1 MKKIVVLPTSIVLGL
16 IIVLVIL
23 AAVKDRIIKSG
34 IEIAAKQVIGVDTVI
49 DQFSLSI
56 IKQSVSIKGLRLYQP
71 ESFPE
76 GVFIDITEISTSCNV
91 TPLLSKKIH
100 IPNLVLNIK
109 EVILIKDKF
118 GNLNVDALKIARDK
132 ESKTQDEKAEI
143 DFQIDEMT
151 LTIDKVIY
159 KKYGQDDKPVIK
171 AYDIGIKDKKYE
183 NITSPEQLASK
194 IIGTVLTPMASKAG
208 LKSTAM
214 YGIAAATGVGM
225 IPLTAGSILFGKNHA
240 LTELDQDLQTV
251 YKTCVTTLREVG
263 KVSKENEENWI
274 IKGKAS
280 GCNISIKLTKT
291 KDGKTEAK
299 VSARKLMLP
308 KPKIAGGILHEITQ
322 NLMKRL

>member
-1 MKKIVVLPTSIVLGL
+1 MKKIIVLPTSIVLGL

-23 AAVKDRIIKSG
+23 ATVKDRIIKSA
-34 IEIAAKQVIGVDTVI
+34 IEIASKQVMGVDTVI
-49 DQFSLSI
+49 DQFSLNI

-71 ESFPE
+71 DSFPE
-76 GVFIDITEISTSCNV
+76 GIFIDITEINTSCKV
-91 TPLLSKKIH
+91 SALLSKKIH
-100 IPNLVLNIK
+100 IPRLVLNLK
-109 EVILIKDKF
+109 EVILIKDKS
-118 GNLNVDALKIARDK
+118 GNLNVDALNIDK
-132 ESKTQDEKAEI
+132 EMVKI

-183 NITSPEQLASK
+183 NITSPEQLATK
-194 IIGTVLTPMASKAG
+194 IVGTVLKPMASKAG

-214 YGIAAATGVGM
+214 YSIAAATGIGLVPM
-225 IPLTAGSILFGKNHA
+225 TAGSILFGKNHA

-251 YKTCVTTLREVG
+251 YETCITTLREVG
-263 KVSKENEENWI
+263 EVNKEDKERWI

-280 GCNISIKLTKT
+280 GCSIGIKLTKT
-291 KDGKTEAK
+291 EHGKTQIK
-299 VSARKLMLP
+299 VSAKKLLLP

-322 NLMKRL
+322 NLKK

>member
-23 AAVKDRIIKSG
+23 AAVKNRIIKSA
-34 IEIAAKQVIGVDTVI
+34 IEVASKQVIGVDTEI
-49 DQFSLSI
+49 DKFSLSV
-56 IKQSVSIKGLRLYQP
+56 IKQSVSIKGLRLHQP

-76 GVFIDITEISTSCNV
+76 GVFIDITEISTSCKV
-91 TPLLSKKIH
+91 KPLLSKKIH

-109 EVILIKDKF
+109 EVILIKDKS
-118 GNLNVDALKIARDK
+118 GNLNVDALKIAKDK
-132 ESKTQDEKAEI
+132 ESKTQDEKTKI

-159 KKYGQDDKPVIK
+159 KKYGNDDMPIIK

-194 IIGTVLTPMASKAG
+194 IIGTVLAPMASKAG
-208 LKSTAM
+208 LKSTAT
-214 YGIAAATGVGM
+214 YGIAAATGVGI
-225 IPLTAGSILFGKNHA
+225 IPLTAGSILFGKDHA

-251 YKTCVTTLREVG
+251 YETGVTTLRKVG
-263 KVSKENEENWI
+263 EVSKENRKNWI

-280 GCNISIKLTKT
+280 GCSISIKLTKT
-291 KDGKTEAK
+291 EHGKTK
-299 VSARKLMLP
+299 INVSARKLLLP

-322 NLMKRL
+322 NLKE